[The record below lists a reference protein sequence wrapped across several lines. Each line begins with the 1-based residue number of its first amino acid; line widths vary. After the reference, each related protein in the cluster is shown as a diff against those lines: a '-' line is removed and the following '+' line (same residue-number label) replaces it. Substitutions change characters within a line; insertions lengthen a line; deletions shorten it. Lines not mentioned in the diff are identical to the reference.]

1 MKIKTINL
9 TNFRNYKTYTFTPNE
24 GLNIITGLN
33 GVGKTNLVESIYY
46 LNLARGF
53 KNKKDSDLV
62 NENANEFILSAEVET
77 NEVVNKI
84 NIYYNKI
91 KNEKKI
97 FVNNKQIHKIMD
109 LNKYINTL
117 LFVPSMSELFKNS
130 PQERRDY
137 FNLCI
142 SKVSDKYYESLKQY
156 KNLLK
161 ERNLALKQEKVDVNL
176 INSINK
182 QLIPL
187 SKIIVSFRNVYVQK
201 LNSVISTINSQIS
214 NKNKRL
220 ELIYLPTIPFNQDF
234 EKGMID
240 LYRSSLE
247 KDIKTQTTTV
257 GVHKEDVLMNIDGKD
272 ISVFGSQAEN
282 RLAVVSLVLAS
293 YFVLKKDVD
302 KPIVIL
308 DDVLSELDEINKE
321 NLINLTKE
329 LSQVFVTST
338 ETNYIEFEKKITEEK
353 LWKKM

>member
-1 MKIKTINL
+1 MKVKKIDL
-9 TNFRNYKTYTFTPNE
+9 TNFRNYKTYTFTPND

-33 GVGKTNLVESIYY
+33 GVGKTNLVEAIYY

-62 NENANEFILSAEVET
+62 NENADEFVISAEVET
-77 NEVVNKI
+77 EGIINKI
-84 NIYYNKI
+84 NVYYSKS

-97 FVNNKQIHKIMD
+97 YVNNKQIHKIMD
-109 LNKYINTL
+109 LNKYISTL
-117 LFVPSMSELFKNS
+117 LFVPSMSEMFKNS

-142 SKVSDKYYESLKQY
+142 SKVSSKYFESIKQY

-161 ERNLALKQEKVDVNL
+161 ERNLSLKLEKVDRNL
-176 INSINK
+176 IRSIDK

-187 SKIIVSFRNVYVQK
+187 SKIIVSYRNAYIQR
-201 LNSVISTINSQIS
+201 LNSVICTINSQIS

-220 ELIYLPTIPFNQDF
+220 ELIYLPTVPLNQDF
-234 EKGMID
+234 ETNLIN
-240 LYRSSLE
+240 LYSSTFD
-247 KDIKTQTTTV
+247 KDVKTQTTTI
-257 GVHKEDVLMNIDGKD
+257 GVHKEDILMNIDGKD

-293 YFVLKKDVD
+293 YFILKEDVE

-308 DDVLSELDEINKE
+308 DDVLSELDETNKE
-321 NLINLTKE
+321 NLINLTKQ

-338 ETNYIEFEKKITEEK
+338 EISYIEFEKKITEEK
-353 LWKKM
+353 L